1 MYLKN
6 ISVRLIIDLTTRFSN
21 GFKLNL
27 NWTVEYF
34 LCAIR
39 INFCLI
45 WLSNKFIISFTL
57 QNVSLR
63 QKINLLIKITVT
75 CIPYNNCRLILITI
89 FYFFLFFYFCKRGW
103 VSQTLISNC
112 IKANLK
118 PHFSDV
124 NSSSIYR
131 TSQMTLM
138 RIFESFF
145 F

>member
-1 MYLKN
+1 M
-6 ISVRLIIDLTTRFSN
+6 
-21 GFKLNL
+21 
-27 NWTVEYF
+27 
-34 LCAIR
+34 CAIR
-39 INFCLI
+39 IDFCFI
-45 WLSNKFIISFTL
+45 WLFNKFIISFTL

-63 QKINLLIKITVT
+63 QKINLLITITVT
-75 CIPYNNCRLILITI
+75 CIPYNNCFLI
-89 FYFFLFFYFCKRGW
+89 FCFFLFFYFCKRGW

-118 PHFSDV
+118 PHFSHV

-145 F
+145 FKSFFFHVHFYPPKNDKCPKYIQHQKF